1 MNIIIVGCG
10 QVGRSLAKEL
20 IREGNDVTVIDTSA
34 EKIKSI
40 TNNIDVMGVVG
51 NGASHITQQEASVK
65 NADPLIAVTDS
76 DELNLLCC
84 MTAHAMNPNLHTI
97 ARIRNPEYTEQ
108 AYRMRDAFALSM
120 TFNPEH
126 QAAVEIARL
135 LKFPGFLKRDSF
147 AKGRVEI
154 VEIRVDKE
162 SPICNVPLSMLYG
175 IVKCRVLVC
184 TVLRDG
190 TAITPDG
197 QFVLQEGDCI
207 FVTAP
212 SDDLAA
218 LLKNLGI
225 VTHKVR
231 RVMIAGGG
239 RVAYYLTELLQD
251 SQMDVAIIESD
262 HARCLE
268 LAARFPKAEVIVGDA
283 RDQSLLES
291 QNISG
296 ADALVAVTG
305 MDETNMVV
313 SLYAHN
319 RTVSQV
325 VTRMEYLEDFG
336 ITGSLPLGSVISPN
350 RLSSNNIV
358 RYVRA
363 LQNQS
368 GAALTIHSIAGG
380 QAEAMEFRV
389 DANTLHCGVPL
400 KKLKLREH
408 ILLVGISSGTKTQIP
423 NGDSTFDIGD
433 SVVVVASGD
442 TVIGQLNDIFA

>member
-1 MNIIIVGCG
+1 MKILIAGYG
-10 QVGRSLAKEL
+10 QVGETLSMQLSS
-20 IREGNDVTVIDTSA
+20 EGHDLTLVDSDSA
-34 EKIKSI
+34 VLEAGMERH
-40 TNNIDVMGVVG
+40 DVMAVQGNCASMKILQQAGV
-51 NGASHITQQEASVK
+51 EAS
-65 NADPLIAVTDS
+65 DLLIACTGS

-84 MTAHAMNPNLHTI
+84 MTAHAMNPHLHTI

-120 TFNPEH
+120 TFNPEQ

-154 VEIRVDKE
+154 VEIRVDKD

-190 TAITPDG
+190 AAITPDG
-197 QFVLQEGDCI
+197 QFVLREGDCI

-212 SDDLAA
+212 SDDLAT

-231 RVMIAGGG
+231 RVIIAGGG
-239 RVAYYLTELLQD
+239 RVAYYLTDLLQN
-251 SQMDVAIIESD
+251 SQMDVTIIESD

-268 LAARFPKAEVIVGDA
+268 LATHFPKAEVIFGDA

-291 QNISG
+291 QDISG
-296 ADALVAVTG
+296 ADALISVTG

-319 RTVSQV
+319 REVSQV

-350 RLSSNNIV
+350 RLCSNNIV

-368 GAALTIHSIAGG
+368 GAAITIHSIAGG

-389 DANTLHCGVPL
+389 DATTLHCGVPL

-408 ILLVGISSGTKTQIP
+408 VLLVGISSGTKTQIP